1 MFHTHHQDV
10 QQGHDEGAGACGSQQ
25 LFQGVQ
31 TQACNVAAQQQDAEG
46 RQLDVQGGDR
56 IVTFRIA
63 EDRPAQGFQKAAAFA
78 GNIGDVAGPVGP
90 ACIIGQ
96 LYIGGLVQ
104 P

>member
-1 MFHTHHQDV
+1 M
-10 QQGHDEGAGACGSQQ
+10 
-25 LFQGVQ
+25 
-31 TQACNVAAQQQDAEG
+31 
-46 RQLDVQGGDR
+46 DVQGGDR

-96 LYIGGLVQ
+96 LYIGVLVQ